1 MNRIRHAVKFT
12 FCPGPRPRPPRTQMS
27 NLPHAPKVW
36 MRSPTTLRS
45 TFCLLFPRLFLTLL
59 GGKTSGHFRA
69 DSPVQQYFSP
79 LNSLV
84 VQPACVSFFVRAFPP
99 RTTPVEVRTGTEFPP
114 VCGSAR
120 FCRAEK
126 CRRKPGA
133 QRYEG
138 SGIFPDWRPP
148 PAPQPAHPRGPHSPP
163 APPHGRRENYSWR
176 RS

>member
-1 MNRIRHAVKFT
+1 MNRIRPAVKFT
-12 FCPGPRPRPPRTQMS
+12 FCPGHKRPTHPMLRRSGCCLQRLS
-27 NLPHAPKVW
+27 APLFASSFSPSW
-36 MRSPTTLRS
+36 TRSEILE
-45 TFCLLFPRLFLTLL
+45 
-59 GGKTSGHFRA
+59 GGETSHHFRA

-79 LNSLV
+79 LKSLV
-84 VQPACVSFFVRAFPP
+84 VQPACVAFFVRAFPP
-99 RTTPVEVRTGTEFPP
+99 RTTPAEVRTGTESPP

-138 SGIFPDWRPP
+138 SGIFQDWRPP
-148 PAPQPAHPRGPHSPP
+148 PAPRPAHHRGPRSPP
-163 APPHGRRENYSWR
+163 APPHGRGWNCSWR